1 MTFIR
6 TDKSIMETIK
16 DNFLSRKGYSNVVL
30 TIILMVTLLTG
41 LVSITLRSPM
51 VGLDEMGHYARSVE
65 LSNGNLLSLQDGN
78 PALAGGK
85 ISNTQYEFIE
95 KAKQVQ
101 SDKDWYHKFSSLPY
115 TNQKRFYV
123 NTNTVPYTPFSYL
136 PYVFTAYL
144 SKIIGI
150 KPVTEYL
157 LMRLIGFLTYFLL
170 FILAIKI
177 TPVGKFTLAFISTIP
192 TVIVSWTN
200 ISADGYMVAISA
212 LFFAVILRVVYSLK
226 QGKNITLNDV
236 LAVSIVTVLL
246 SMGKIP
252 IFLYLFLLLPLAF
265 LLRKRS
271 NFEHKAYFYLLFLFG
286 LSFLV
291 TVWWVLI
298 VKNINTGAYF
308 GRNVDTF
315 KQLSFILSDIPSF
328 LTLLARTLLGYNFF
342 VYTIGYTNDLAVY
355 AIPKLFT
362 YLSATA
368 LVLSVFAK
376 YNSQNYLK
384 APRNIYFKLF
394 EISKYLISFA
404 FIVSVF
410 IILYLQFSE
419 IGSHTIDGV
428 QERYFIPIYFIL
440 LSIIPKRKI
449 SSGLY
454 LTIISL
460 LAILPAIS
468 YWLILFNQL

>member
-1 MTFIR
+1 
-6 TDKSIMETIK
+6 MEIIK
-16 DNFLSRKGYSNVVL
+16 DILFSKKGYSNVVL
-30 TIILMVTLLTG
+30 ILVLMITLFTG
-41 LVSITLRSPM
+41 LMTISLRSPM
-51 VGLDEMGHYARSVE
+51 VGLDEMGHYARSIE

-95 KAKQVQ
+95 EAKQVQ
-101 SDKDWYHKFSSLPY
+101 SGNSTKYKATDKDWYHKFSSLPY

-144 SKIIGI
+144 SKMIGI

-212 LFFAVILRVVYSLK
+212 LFFAVILRVVYSLR
-226 QGKNITLNDV
+226 QGKSITLNDV
-236 LAVSIVTVLL
+236 IGVSIVTILL

-252 IFLYLFLLLPLAF
+252 IFLYLFLLLPLAL
-265 LLRKRS
+265 LLRKKS
-271 NFEHKAYFYLLFLFG
+271 KFEHKAYYYLLFLFG
-286 LSFLV
+286 FSFLV

-328 LTLLARTLLGYNFF
+328 LVLLARTLFGYNFF
-342 VYTIGYTNDLAVY
+342 VYTIGYTNDLAVH

-368 LVLSVFAK
+368 LFLSIFTN
-376 YNSQNYLK
+376 YNSQDYLRS
-384 APRNIYFKLF
+384 PSNIYFKLF
-394 EISKYLISFA
+394 DITKYLISVA
-404 FIVSVF
+404 FIISVF

-449 SSGLY
+449 SSKLY
-454 LTIISL
+454 LSIISL

-468 YWLILFNQL
+468 YWLIFFNQL

>member
-1 MTFIR
+1 
-6 TDKSIMETIK
+6 MEIIK
-16 DNFLSRKGYSNVVL
+16 DILFSKKGYSNVVL
-30 TIILMVTLLTG
+30 ILVLMITLFTG
-41 LVSITLRSPM
+41 LMTISLRSPM
-51 VGLDEMGHYARSVE
+51 VGLDEMGHYARSIE

-95 KAKQVQ
+95 EAKQVQ
-101 SDKDWYHKFSSLPY
+101 SGNSTKYKATDKDWYHKFSSLPY

-144 SKIIGI
+144 SKMIGI

-157 LMRLIGFLTYFLL
+157 LMRLVGFLTYFLL

-212 LFFAVILRVVYSLK
+212 LFFAVILRVVYSLR
-226 QGKNITLNDV
+226 QGKSITLNDV
-236 LAVSIVTVLL
+236 IGVSIVTILL

-252 IFLYLFLLLPLAF
+252 IFLYLFLLLPLAL
-265 LLRKRS
+265 LLRKKS
-271 NFEHKAYFYLLFLFG
+271 KFEHKAYYYLLFLFG
-286 LSFLV
+286 FSFLV

-328 LTLLARTLLGYNFF
+328 LVLLARTLFGYNFF
-342 VYTIGYTNDLAVY
+342 VYTIGYTNDLAVH

-368 LVLSVFAK
+368 LLLSIFTK
-376 YNSQNYLK
+376 YNSQDYLR
-384 APRNIYFKLF
+384 APSNIYYKVFD
-394 EISKYLISFA
+394 ITKYLISVA
-404 FIVSVF
+404 FIISVF

-449 SSGLY
+449 SSKLY
-454 LTIISL
+454 LSIISL

-468 YWLILFNQL
+468 YWLIFFNQL

>member
-1 MTFIR
+1 
-6 TDKSIMETIK
+6 METIK
-16 DNFLSRKGYSNVVL
+16 DILFSKKGYSNVVL
-30 TIILMVTLLTG
+30 ILVLMITLFTGLLTI
-41 LVSITLRSPM
+41 SLRSPM
-51 VGLDEMGHYARSVE
+51 VGLDEMGHYARSIE

-95 KAKQVQ
+95 EAKQVQ
-101 SDKDWYHKFSSLPY
+101 SGNSTKYKATDKDWYHKFSSLPY

-144 SKIIGI
+144 SKMIRI

-157 LMRLIGFLTYFLL
+157 LMRLAGFLTYFLL

-212 LFFAVILRVVYSLK
+212 LFFAVILRVVYSLR
-226 QGKNITLNDV
+226 QGKSITLNDV
-236 LAVSIVTVLL
+236 IGVSIVTILL

-252 IFLYLFLLLPLAF
+252 IFLYLFLLLPLAL
-265 LLRKRS
+265 LLRKKS
-271 NFEHKAYFYLLFLFG
+271 KFEHKAYYYLLFLFG
-286 LSFLV
+286 FSFLV

-328 LTLLARTLLGYNFF
+328 LVLLARTLFGYNFF
-342 VYTIGYTNDLAVY
+342 VYTIGYTNDLAVH

-368 LVLSVFAK
+368 LLLSIFTK
-376 YNSQNYLK
+376 YNSQDHLR
-384 APRNIYFKLF
+384 APSNIYFKLF
-394 EISKYLISFA
+394 DITKYLISVA
-404 FIVSVF
+404 FIISVF

-428 QERYFIPIYFIL
+428 QERYFIPIYFII

-449 SSGLY
+449 SSKLY
-454 LTIISL
+454 LSIISL

>member
-1 MTFIR
+1 
-6 TDKSIMETIK
+6 METIK
-16 DNFLSRKGYSNVVL
+16 DILFSKKGYSNVVL
-30 TIILMVTLLTG
+30 ILVLMITLFTG
-41 LVSITLRSPM
+41 LMTISLRSPM
-51 VGLDEMGHYARSVE
+51 VGLDEMGHYARSIE

-95 KAKQVQ
+95 EAKQVQ
-101 SDKDWYHKFSSLPY
+101 SGNSTKYKATDKDWYHKFSSLPY

-144 SKIIGI
+144 SKMIGI

-157 LMRLIGFLTYFLL
+157 LMRIVGFLTYFLL

-212 LFFAVILRVVYSLK
+212 LFFAVILRVVYSLR
-226 QGKNITLNDV
+226 QGKSITLNDV
-236 LAVSIVTVLL
+236 IGVSIVTILL

-252 IFLYLFLLLPLAF
+252 IFLYLFLLLPLAL
-265 LLRKRS
+265 LLRKKS
-271 NFEHKAYFYLLFLFG
+271 KFEHKAYYYLLFLFG
-286 LSFLV
+286 FSFLV

-328 LTLLARTLLGYNFF
+328 LVLLARTLFGYNFF
-342 VYTIGYTNDLAVY
+342 VYTIGYTNDLAVH

-368 LVLSVFAK
+368 LLLSIFTK
-376 YNSQNYLK
+376 YNSQDYLR
-384 APRNIYFKLF
+384 APSNIYYKVFD
-394 EISKYLISFA
+394 ITKYLISVA
-404 FIVSVF
+404 FIISVF

-449 SSGLY
+449 SSKLY
-454 LTIISL
+454 LSIISL

>member
-1 MTFIR
+1 
-6 TDKSIMETIK
+6 METIK
-16 DNFLSRKGYSNVVL
+16 DILFSKKGYSNVVL
-30 TIILMVTLLTG
+30 ILVLMITLFTG
-41 LVSITLRSPM
+41 LMTISLRSPM
-51 VGLDEMGHYARSVE
+51 VGLDEMGHYARSIE

-95 KAKQVQ
+95 EAKQVQ
-101 SDKDWYHKFSSLPY
+101 SGNSTKYKATDKDWYHKFSSLPY

-144 SKIIGI
+144 SKMIGI

-157 LMRLIGFLTYFLL
+157 LMRLVGFLTYFLL
-170 FILAIKI
+170 SILAIKI

-212 LFFAVILRVVYSLK
+212 LFFAVILRVVYSLR
-226 QGKNITLNDV
+226 QGKSITLNDV
-236 LAVSIVTVLL
+236 IGVSIVTILL

-252 IFLYLFLLLPLAF
+252 IFLYLFLLLPLAL
-265 LLRKRS
+265 LLRKKS
-271 NFEHKAYFYLLFLFG
+271 KFEHKAYYYLLFLFG
-286 LSFLV
+286 FSFLV

-328 LTLLARTLLGYNFF
+328 LVLLARTLFGYNFF
-342 VYTIGYTNDLAVY
+342 VYTIGYTNDLAVH

-368 LVLSVFAK
+368 LLLSIFTK
-376 YNSQNYLK
+376 YNSQDYLRV
-384 APRNIYFKLF
+384 PSNIYYKLF
-394 EISKYLISFA
+394 DITKYLISVA
-404 FIVSVF
+404 FIISVF

-449 SSGLY
+449 SSKLY
-454 LTIISL
+454 LSIISL

-468 YWLILFNQL
+468 YWFILFNQL

>member
-1 MTFIR
+1 
-6 TDKSIMETIK
+6 MEIIK
-16 DNFLSRKGYSNVVL
+16 DILFSKKGYSNVVL
-30 TIILMVTLLTG
+30 ILVLMITLFTG
-41 LVSITLRSPM
+41 LMTISLRSPM
-51 VGLDEMGHYARSVE
+51 VGLDEMGHYARSIE

-95 KAKQVQ
+95 EAKQVQ
-101 SDKDWYHKFSSLPY
+101 SGNSTKYKATDKDWYHKFSSLPY

-144 SKIIGI
+144 SKMIGI

-157 LMRLIGFLTYFLL
+157 LMRLVGFLTYFLL

-212 LFFAVILRVVYSLK
+212 LFFAVILRVVYSLR
-226 QGKNITLNDV
+226 QGKSITLNDV
-236 LAVSIVTVLL
+236 IGVSIVTILL

-252 IFLYLFLLLPLAF
+252 IFLYLFLLLPLAL
-265 LLRKRS
+265 LLRKKS
-271 NFEHKAYFYLLFLFG
+271 KFEHKAYYYLLFLFG
-286 LSFLV
+286 FSFLV

-328 LTLLARTLLGYNFF
+328 LVLLARTLFGYNFF
-342 VYTIGYTNDLAVY
+342 VYTIGYTNDLAVH

-368 LVLSVFAK
+368 LFLSIFTN
-376 YNSQNYLK
+376 YNSQDYLRS
-384 APRNIYFKLF
+384 PSNIYFKLF
-394 EISKYLISFA
+394 DITKYLISVA
-404 FIVSVF
+404 FIISVF

-449 SSGLY
+449 SSKLY
-454 LTIISL
+454 LSIISL

>member
-1 MTFIR
+1 
-6 TDKSIMETIK
+6 METIK
-16 DNFLSRKGYSNVVL
+16 DILFSKKGYSNVVL
-30 TIILMVTLLTG
+30 ILVLMITLFTG
-41 LVSITLRSPM
+41 LMTISLRSPM
-51 VGLDEMGHYARSVE
+51 VGLDEMGHYARSIE

-95 KAKQVQ
+95 EAKQVQ
-101 SDKDWYHKFSSLPY
+101 SGNSTKYKATDKDWYHKFSSLPY

-144 SKIIGI
+144 SKMIGI

-157 LMRLIGFLTYFLL
+157 LMRLVGFLTYFLL

-212 LFFAVILRVVYSLK
+212 LFFAVILRVVYSLR
-226 QGKNITLNDV
+226 QGKSITLNDV
-236 LAVSIVTVLL
+236 IGVSIVTILL

-252 IFLYLFLLLPLAF
+252 IFLYLFLLLPLAL
-265 LLRKRS
+265 LLRKKS
-271 NFEHKAYFYLLFLFG
+271 KFEHKAYYYLLFLFG
-286 LSFLV
+286 FSFLV

-328 LTLLARTLLGYNFF
+328 LVLLARTLFGYNFF
-342 VYTIGYTNDLAVY
+342 VYTIGYTNDLAVH

-368 LVLSVFAK
+368 LLLSIFTK
-376 YNSQNYLK
+376 YNSQDYLR
-384 APRNIYFKLF
+384 APSNIYYKVFD
-394 EISKYLISFA
+394 ITKYLISVA
-404 FIVSVF
+404 FIISVF

-449 SSGLY
+449 SSKLY
-454 LTIISL
+454 LSIISL

-468 YWLILFNQL
+468 YWLILFNQV

>member
-1 MTFIR
+1 MG
-6 TDKSIMETIK
+6 TIK
-16 DNFLSRKGYSNVVL
+16 DILFSKKGYSNVVL
-30 TIILMVTLLTG
+30 ILVLMITLFTG
-41 LVSITLRSPM
+41 LITISLRSPM
-51 VGLDEMGHYARSVE
+51 VGLDEMGHYARSIE
-65 LSNGNLLSLQDGN
+65 LSNGDLLSLQDGN
-78 PALAGGK
+78 PALAGGN
-85 ISNTQYEFIE
+85 ISSTQYEFIE
-95 KAKQVQ
+95 EAKQVQ
-101 SDKDWYHKFSSLPY
+101 SGNSTKYKATDKDWYHKFSSLPY

-136 PYVFTAYL
+136 PYIFTAYL
-144 SKIIGI
+144 SRIIGI

-157 LMRLIGFLTYFLL
+157 LMRLVGFLTYFLL

-200 ISADGYMVAISA
+200 ISADGYMIAISA
-212 LFFAVILRVVYSLK
+212 LFFAVILRVVYSLR
-226 QGKNITLNDV
+226 QGKSITLNDIIG
-236 LAVSIVTVLL
+236 VSIVTILL

-252 IFLYLFLLLPLAF
+252 IFLYLFLLLPLAL
-265 LLRKRS
+265 LLRKKS
-271 NFEHKAYFYLLFLFG
+271 KFEHKAYYYLLFLFAF
-286 LSFLV
+286 SFLV
-291 TVWWVLI
+291 TVWWVLN

-315 KQLSFILSDIPSF
+315 KQLSFILSDIPGF
-328 LTLLARTLLGYNFF
+328 LVLLSRTLIGYNFF
-342 VYTIGYTNDLAVY
+342 VYTIGYMNDLGVL

-362 YLSATA
+362 YLSVTA
-368 LVLSVFAK
+368 LVLSIFTK

-384 APRNIYFKLF
+384 TPSNFYFKLF
-394 EISKYLISFA
+394 DITKYLISFA

-419 IGSHTIDGV
+419 IGSHIIDGV

-440 LSIIPKRKI
+440 LSIIPKRQL
-449 SSGLY
+449 SSKLY
-454 LTIISL
+454 LSIISV

>member
-1 MTFIR
+1 
-6 TDKSIMETIK
+6 METIK
-16 DNFLSRKGYSNVVL
+16 DILFSKKGYSNVVL
-30 TIILMVTLLTG
+30 ILVLMITLFTG
-41 LVSITLRSPM
+41 LITISLRSPM
-51 VGLDEMGHYARSVE
+51 VGLDEMGHYARSIE
-65 LSNGNLLSLQDGN
+65 LSNGDLLSLQDGN
-78 PALAGGK
+78 PALAGGN
-85 ISNTQYEFIE
+85 ISSTQYEFIE
-95 KAKQVQ
+95 EAKQVQ
-101 SDKDWYHKFSSLPY
+101 SGNSTKYKATDKDWYHKFSSLPY

-136 PYVFTAYL
+136 PYIFTAYL

-157 LMRLIGFLTYFLL
+157 LMRLVGFLTYFLL

-200 ISADGYMVAISA
+200 ISADGYMIAISA
-212 LFFAVILRVVYSLK
+212 LFFAVILRVVYSLR
-226 QGKNITLNDV
+226 QGKSITLNDIIG
-236 LAVSIVTVLL
+236 VSIVTILL

-252 IFLYLFLLLPLAF
+252 IFLYLFLLLPLAL
-265 LLRKRS
+265 LLRKKS
-271 NFEHKAYFYLLFLFG
+271 KFEHKAYFYLLFLFAF
-286 LSFLV
+286 SFLV

-315 KQLSFILSDIPSF
+315 KQLSFIVSDIPGF
-328 LTLLARTLLGYNFF
+328 LVLLSRTLFGYNFF
-342 VYTIGYTNDLAVY
+342 VYTIGYMNDLGVL
-355 AIPKLFT
+355 AIPKLAT
-362 YLSATA
+362 YLSVTA
-368 LVLSVFAK
+368 LVLSIFTK

-384 APRNIYFKLF
+384 TPSNFYFKLF
-394 EISKYLISFA
+394 DITKYLISFA

-419 IGSHTIDGV
+419 IGSHIIDGV

-440 LSIIPKRKI
+440 LSIIPKRQL
-449 SSGLY
+449 SSKLY
-454 LTIISL
+454 LSIISV

>member
-1 MTFIR
+1 
-6 TDKSIMETIK
+6 METIK
-16 DNFLSRKGYSNVVL
+16 DILFSKKGYSNVVL
-30 TIILMVTLLTG
+30 ILVLMITLFTG
-41 LVSITLRSPM
+41 LITISLRSPM
-51 VGLDEMGHYARSVE
+51 VGLDEMGHYARSIE
-65 LSNGNLLSLQDGN
+65 LSNGDLLSLQDGN
-78 PALAGGK
+78 PALAGGN
-85 ISNTQYEFIE
+85 ISSTQYEFIE
-95 KAKQVQ
+95 EAKQVQ
-101 SDKDWYHKFSSLPY
+101 SGNSTKYKATDKDWYHKFSSLPY

-136 PYVFTAYL
+136 PYIFTAYL

-157 LMRLIGFLTYFLL
+157 LMRLVGFLTYFLL

-200 ISADGYMVAISA
+200 ISADGYMIAISA
-212 LFFAVILRVVYSLK
+212 LFFAVILRVVYSLR
-226 QGKNITLNDV
+226 QGKSITLNDIIG
-236 LAVSIVTVLL
+236 VSIVTILL

-252 IFLYLFLLLPLAF
+252 IFLYLFLLLPLAL
-265 LLRKRS
+265 LLRKKS
-271 NFEHKAYFYLLFLFG
+271 KFEHKAYYYLLFIFAF
-286 LSFLV
+286 SFLV

-328 LTLLARTLLGYNFF
+328 LVLLARTLFGYNFF

-362 YLSATA
+362 YLNATA
-368 LVLSVFAK
+368 LLLSIFTT
-376 YNSQNYLK
+376 YNSQDYLR
-384 APRNIYFKLF
+384 ASSNIYFKLF
-394 EISKYLISFA
+394 NITKYLISVV
-404 FIVSVF
+404 FIISVF

-440 LSIIPKRKI
+440 LSIIPKRKT
-449 SSGLY
+449 SSKLY
-454 LTIISL
+454 LSIISL

>member
-1 MTFIR
+1 
-6 TDKSIMETIK
+6 METIK
-16 DNFLSRKGYSNVVL
+16 DILFSKKGYSNVVL
-30 TIILMVTLLTG
+30 ILVLMITLFTGLLTI
-41 LVSITLRSPM
+41 SLRSPM
-51 VGLDEMGHYARSVE
+51 VGLDEMGHYARSIE

-95 KAKQVQ
+95 EAKQVQ
-101 SDKDWYHKFSSLPY
+101 SGNSTKYKATDKDWYHKFSSLPY
-115 TNQKRFYV
+115 TNRKRFYV

-144 SKIIGI
+144 SKMIGI

-157 LMRLIGFLTYFLL
+157 LMRLAGFLTYFLL

-212 LFFAVILRVVYSLK
+212 LFFAVILRVVYSLR
-226 QGKNITLNDV
+226 QGKSITLNDV
-236 LAVSIVTVLL
+236 IGVSIVTILL

-252 IFLYLFLLLPLAF
+252 IFLYLFLLLPLAL
-265 LLRKRS
+265 LLRKKS
-271 NFEHKAYFYLLFLFG
+271 KFEHKAYYYLLFLFG
-286 LSFLV
+286 FSFLV

-328 LTLLARTLLGYNFF
+328 LVLLARTLFGYNFF
-342 VYTIGYTNDLAVY
+342 VYTIGYTNDLAVH

-368 LVLSVFAK
+368 LLLSIFTK
-376 YNSQNYLK
+376 YNSQDHLR
-384 APRNIYFKLF
+384 APSNIYFKLF
-394 EISKYLISFA
+394 DITKYLISVA
-404 FIVSVF
+404 FIISVF

-428 QERYFIPIYFIL
+428 QERYFIPIYFII

-449 SSGLY
+449 SSKLY
-454 LTIISL
+454 LSIISL

>member
-1 MTFIR
+1 
-6 TDKSIMETIK
+6 METIK
-16 DNFLSRKGYSNVVL
+16 DILFSKKGYSNVVL
-30 TIILMVTLLTG
+30 ILVLMITLFTG
-41 LVSITLRSPM
+41 LITISLRSPM
-51 VGLDEMGHYARSVE
+51 VGLDEMGHYARSIE
-65 LSNGNLLSLQDGN
+65 LSNGDLLSLQDGN
-78 PALAGGK
+78 PALAGGN
-85 ISNTQYEFIE
+85 ISSTQYEFIE
-95 KAKQVQ
+95 EAKQVQ
-101 SDKDWYHKFSSLPY
+101 SGNSTKYKATDKDWYHKFSSLPY

-136 PYVFTAYL
+136 PYIFTAYL
-144 SKIIGI
+144 SRIIGI

-157 LMRLIGFLTYFLL
+157 LMRLVGFLTYFLL

-200 ISADGYMVAISA
+200 ISADGYMIAISA
-212 LFFAVILRVVYSLK
+212 LFFAVILRVVYSLR
-226 QGKNITLNDV
+226 QGKSITLNDIIG
-236 LAVSIVTVLL
+236 VSIVTILL

-252 IFLYLFLLLPLAF
+252 IFLYLFLLLPLAL
-265 LLRKRS
+265 LLRKKS
-271 NFEHKAYFYLLFLFG
+271 KFEHKAYYYLLFIFAF
-286 LSFLV
+286 SFLV

-328 LTLLARTLLGYNFF
+328 LVLLARTLFGYNFF

-362 YLSATA
+362 YLNATA
-368 LVLSVFAK
+368 LLLSIFTT
-376 YNSQNYLK
+376 YNSQDYLR
-384 APRNIYFKLF
+384 ASSNIYFKLF
-394 EISKYLISFA
+394 NITKYLISVV
-404 FIVSVF
+404 FIISVF

-440 LSIIPKRKI
+440 LSIIPKRKT
-449 SSGLY
+449 SSKLY
-454 LTIISL
+454 LSIISV

>member
-1 MTFIR
+1 
-6 TDKSIMETIK
+6 METIK
-16 DNFLSRKGYSNVVL
+16 DILFSKKGYSNVVL
-30 TIILMVTLLTG
+30 ILVLMITLFTG
-41 LVSITLRSPM
+41 LMTISLRSPM
-51 VGLDEMGHYARSVE
+51 VGLDEMGHYARSIE

-95 KAKQVQ
+95 EAKQVQ
-101 SDKDWYHKFSSLPY
+101 SGNSTKYKATDKDWYHKFSSLPY

-144 SKIIGI
+144 SKMIGI

-157 LMRLIGFLTYFLL
+157 LMRLVGFLTYFLL

-212 LFFAVILRVVYSLK
+212 LFFAVILRVVYSLR
-226 QGKNITLNDV
+226 QGKSITLNDV
-236 LAVSIVTVLL
+236 IGVSIVTILL

-252 IFLYLFLLLPLAF
+252 IFLYLFLLLPLAL
-265 LLRKRS
+265 LLRKKS
-271 NFEHKAYFYLLFLFG
+271 KFEHKAYYYLLFLFG
-286 LSFLV
+286 FSFLV

-328 LTLLARTLLGYNFF
+328 LVLLARTLFGYNFF
-342 VYTIGYTNDLAVY
+342 VYTIGYTNDLAVH

-368 LVLSVFAK
+368 LLLSIFTK
-376 YNSQNYLK
+376 YNSQDYLRV
-384 APRNIYFKLF
+384 PSNIYYKLF
-394 EISKYLISFA
+394 DITKYLISVA
-404 FIVSVF
+404 FIISVF

-449 SSGLY
+449 SSKLY
-454 LTIISL
+454 LSIISL

-468 YWLILFNQL
+468 YWFILFNQL

>member
-1 MTFIR
+1 
-6 TDKSIMETIK
+6 MEIIK
-16 DNFLSRKGYSNVVL
+16 DILFSKKGYSNVVL
-30 TIILMVTLLTG
+30 ILVLMITLFTG
-41 LVSITLRSPM
+41 LMTISLRSPM
-51 VGLDEMGHYARSVE
+51 VGLDEMGHYARSIE

-78 PALAGGK
+78 PTLAGGK

-95 KAKQVQ
+95 EAKQVQ
-101 SDKDWYHKFSSLPY
+101 SGNSTKYKATDKDWYHKFSSLPY

-144 SKIIGI
+144 SKMIGI

-212 LFFAVILRVVYSLK
+212 LFFAVILRVVYSLR
-226 QGKNITLNDV
+226 QGKSITLNDV
-236 LAVSIVTVLL
+236 IGVSIVTILL

-252 IFLYLFLLLPLAF
+252 IFLYLFLLLPLAL
-265 LLRKRS
+265 LLRKKS
-271 NFEHKAYFYLLFLFG
+271 KFEHKAYYYLLFLFG
-286 LSFLV
+286 FSFLV

-328 LTLLARTLLGYNFF
+328 LVLLARTLFGYNFF
-342 VYTIGYTNDLAVY
+342 VYTIGYTNDLAVH

-368 LVLSVFAK
+368 LFLSIFTN
-376 YNSQNYLK
+376 YNSQDYLRS
-384 APRNIYFKLF
+384 PSNIYFKLF
-394 EISKYLISFA
+394 DITKYLISVA
-404 FIVSVF
+404 FIISVF

-449 SSGLY
+449 SSKLY
-454 LTIISL
+454 LSIISL

>member
-1 MTFIR
+1 M
-6 TDKSIMETIK
+6 
-16 DNFLSRKGYSNVVL
+16 
-30 TIILMVTLLTG
+30 
-41 LVSITLRSPM
+41 
-51 VGLDEMGHYARSVE
+51 
-65 LSNGNLLSLQDGN
+65 
-78 PALAGGK
+78 
-85 ISNTQYEFIE
+85 
-95 KAKQVQ
+95 
-101 SDKDWYHKFSSLPY
+101 
-115 TNQKRFYV
+115 
-123 NTNTVPYTPFSYL
+123 
-136 PYVFTAYL
+136 
-144 SKIIGI
+144 
-150 KPVTEYL
+150 
-157 LMRLIGFLTYFLL
+157 
-170 FILAIKI
+170 
-177 TPVGKFTLAFISTIP
+177 
-192 TVIVSWTN
+192 
-200 ISADGYMVAISA
+200 
-212 LFFAVILRVVYSLK
+212 VYSLK

-236 LAVSIVTVLL
+236 LAVSIVTILL

-265 LLRKRS
+265 LLKKRS
-271 NFEHKAYFYLLFLFG
+271 NFEHKAYFYLLLLFG

-291 TVWWVLI
+291 TIWWVLI

-328 LTLLARTLLGYNFF
+328 LTLLVRTLLGYNFF
-342 VYTIGYTNDLAVY
+342 VYTIGYTNDLAVH

-362 YLSATA
+362 YLSVTA

>member
-1 MTFIR
+1 MG
-6 TDKSIMETIK
+6 TIK
-16 DNFLSRKGYSNVVL
+16 DILFSKKGYSNVVL
-30 TIILMVTLLTG
+30 ILVLMITLFTG
-41 LVSITLRSPM
+41 LITISLRSPM
-51 VGLDEMGHYARSVE
+51 VGLDEMGHYARSIE
-65 LSNGNLLSLQDGN
+65 LSNGDLLSLQDGN
-78 PALAGGK
+78 PALAGGN
-85 ISNTQYEFIE
+85 ISSTQYEFIE
-95 KAKQVQ
+95 EAKQVQ
-101 SDKDWYHKFSSLPY
+101 SGNSTKYKATDKDWYHKFSSLPY

-136 PYVFTAYL
+136 PYIFTAYL
-144 SKIIGI
+144 SRIIGI

-157 LMRLIGFLTYFLL
+157 LMRLVGFLTYFLL

-200 ISADGYMVAISA
+200 ISADGYMIAISA
-212 LFFAVILRVVYSLK
+212 LFFAVILRVVYSLR
-226 QGKNITLNDV
+226 QGKSITLNDIIG
-236 LAVSIVTVLL
+236 VSIVTILL

-252 IFLYLFLLLPLAF
+252 IFLYLFLLLPLAL
-265 LLRKRS
+265 LLRKKS
-271 NFEHKAYFYLLFLFG
+271 KFEHKAYYYLLFIFAF
-286 LSFLV
+286 SFLV

-328 LTLLARTLLGYNFF
+328 LVLLARTLFGYNFF

-362 YLSATA
+362 YLNATA
-368 LVLSVFAK
+368 LLLSIFTT
-376 YNSQNYLK
+376 YNSQDYLR
-384 APRNIYFKLF
+384 ASSNIYFKLF
-394 EISKYLISFA
+394 NITKYLISVV
-404 FIVSVF
+404 FIISVF

-440 LSIIPKRKI
+440 LSIIPKRKT
-449 SSGLY
+449 SSKLY
-454 LTIISL
+454 LSIISL

>member
-1 MTFIR
+1 
-6 TDKSIMETIK
+6 METIK
-16 DNFLSRKGYSNVVL
+16 DILFSKKGYSNVVL
-30 TIILMVTLLTG
+30 ILVLMITLFTG
-41 LVSITLRSPM
+41 LMTISLRSPM
-51 VGLDEMGHYARSVE
+51 VGLDEMGHYARSIE

-85 ISNTQYEFIE
+85 ISNTQYKFIE
-95 KAKQVQ
+95 EAKQVQ
-101 SDKDWYHKFSSLPY
+101 SGNSTKYKATDKDWYHKFSSLPY

-144 SKIIGI
+144 SKMIGI

-157 LMRLIGFLTYFLL
+157 LMRLAGFLTYFLL

-212 LFFAVILRVVYSLK
+212 LFFAVILRVVYSLR
-226 QGKNITLNDV
+226 QGKSITLNDV
-236 LAVSIVTVLL
+236 IGVSIVTILL

-252 IFLYLFLLLPLAF
+252 IFLYLFLLLPLAL
-265 LLRKRS
+265 LLRKKS
-271 NFEHKAYFYLLFLFG
+271 KFEHKAYYYLLFLFG
-286 LSFLV
+286 FSFLV

-328 LTLLARTLLGYNFF
+328 LVLLARTLFGYNFF
-342 VYTIGYTNDLAVY
+342 VYTIGYTNDLAVH

-368 LVLSVFAK
+368 LLLSIFTK
-376 YNSQNYLK
+376 YNSQDHLR
-384 APRNIYFKLF
+384 APSNIYFKLF
-394 EISKYLISFA
+394 DITKYLISVA
-404 FIVSVF
+404 FIISVF

-428 QERYFIPIYFIL
+428 QERYFIPIYFII

-449 SSGLY
+449 SSKLY
-454 LTIISL
+454 LSIISL

>member
-1 MTFIR
+1 
-6 TDKSIMETIK
+6 METIK
-16 DNFLSRKGYSNVVL
+16 DILFSKKGYSNVVL
-30 TIILMVTLLTG
+30 LLVLMITLFTG
-41 LVSITLRSPM
+41 SLRSPM
-51 VGLDEMGHYARSVE
+51 VGLDEMGHYARSIE

-95 KAKQVQ
+95 EAKQVQ
-101 SDKDWYHKFSSLPY
+101 SGNSTKYKATDKDWYHKFSSLPY

-144 SKIIGI
+144 SKMIGI

-157 LMRLIGFLTYFLL
+157 LMRLVGFLTYFLL

-212 LFFAVILRVVYSLK
+212 LFFAVILRVVYSLR
-226 QGKNITLNDV
+226 QGKSITLNDV
-236 LAVSIVTVLL
+236 IGVSIVTILL

-252 IFLYLFLLLPLAF
+252 IFLYLFLLLPLAL
-265 LLRKRS
+265 LLRKKS
-271 NFEHKAYFYLLFLFG
+271 KFEHKAYYYLLFLFG
-286 LSFLV
+286 FSFLV

-328 LTLLARTLLGYNFF
+328 LVLLARTLFGYNFF
-342 VYTIGYTNDLAVY
+342 VYTIGYTNDLAVH

-368 LVLSVFAK
+368 LLLSIFTK
-376 YNSQNYLK
+376 YNSQDYLR
-384 APRNIYFKLF
+384 APSNIYYKVFD
-394 EISKYLISFA
+394 ITKYLISVA
-404 FIVSVF
+404 FIISVF

-449 SSGLY
+449 SSKLY
-454 LTIISL
+454 LSIISL

>member
-1 MTFIR
+1 
-6 TDKSIMETIK
+6 METIK
-16 DNFLSRKGYSNVVL
+16 DILFSKKGYSNVVL
-30 TIILMVTLLTG
+30 ILVLMITLFTG
-41 LVSITLRSPM
+41 LMTISLRSPM
-51 VGLDEMGHYARSVE
+51 VGLDEMGHYARSIE

-95 KAKQVQ
+95 EAKQVQ
-101 SDKDWYHKFSSLPY
+101 SGNSTKYKATDKDWYHKFSSLPY

-144 SKIIGI
+144 SKMIGI

-157 LMRLIGFLTYFLL
+157 LMRLVGFLTYFLL

-212 LFFAVILRVVYSLK
+212 LFFAVILRVVYSLR
-226 QGKNITLNDV
+226 QGKSITLNDV
-236 LAVSIVTVLL
+236 IGVSIVTILL

-252 IFLYLFLLLPLAF
+252 IFLYLFLLLPLAL
-265 LLRKRS
+265 LLRKKS
-271 NFEHKAYFYLLFLFG
+271 KFEHKAYYYLLFLFG
-286 LSFLV
+286 FSFLV

-328 LTLLARTLLGYNFF
+328 LVLLARTLFGYNFF
-342 VYTIGYTNDLAVY
+342 VYTIGYTNDLAVH

-368 LVLSVFAK
+368 LLLSIFTK
-376 YNSQNYLK
+376 YNSQDYLRV
-384 APRNIYFKLF
+384 PSNIYYKLF
-394 EISKYLISFA
+394 DITKYLISVA
-404 FIVSVF
+404 FIISVF

-419 IGSHTIDGV
+419 SGSHTIEGV

-449 SSGLY
+449 SSKLY
-454 LTIISL
+454 LSIISL